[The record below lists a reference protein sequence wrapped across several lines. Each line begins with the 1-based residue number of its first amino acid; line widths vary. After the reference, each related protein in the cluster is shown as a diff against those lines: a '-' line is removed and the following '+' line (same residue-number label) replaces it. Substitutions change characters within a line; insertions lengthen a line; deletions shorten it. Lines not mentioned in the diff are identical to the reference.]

1 MIAVLVAALLV
12 AQTPA
17 ADTVFTVDGGRVA
30 GTVLEDSPTAGVTI
44 QTPDGTV
51 RRIER
56 SQVARIEFADGSV
69 STPRAA
75 APAPAPTPAPA
86 PAAPQPDLSVRPAV
100 ATTAGSDTIY
110 LVPSGRVRGT
120 VLEESATTGVKVRRL
135 DGSIQNYAIDEVSRI
150 ELEDGETRI
159 IWKRPNNVS
168 FRSLQ
173 LFEVSSIGLFIKGD
187 RLTLVQAEETPPFAE
202 RRGRPPRSVNE
213 LVLEL
218 LLGSVHHYLGHLKVI
233 KQISRELQTK
243 LATSMANEHLLKMF
257 GLGESL
263 TYYLNAIEA
272 NGAVLAR
279 MKSMAGALGFTEAQ
293 QGLLDDIIIENTQC
307 ARQTEIYSSV
317 LAGLMDARASIINN
331 NMNVLLRNL
340 TLINVVFLPLN
351 VLAGIG
357 GMSEFSMMTQ
367 GVDWRVAYTLFLG
380 GLSAIGVGLW
390 IWLNRWVRNP
400 RSLG

>member
-1 MIAVLVAALLV
+1 MRQVYALEGGSITEV
-12 AQTPA
+12 K
-17 ADTVFTVDGGRVA
+17 DGPGAIVVY
-30 GTVLEDSPTAGVTI
+30 TN
-44 QTPDGTV
+44 
-51 RRIER
+51 
-56 SQVARIEFADGSV
+56 
-69 STPRAA
+69 
-75 APAPAPTPAPA
+75 PTPAESRE
-86 PAAPQPDLSVRPAV
+86 L
-100 ATTAGSDTIY
+100 
-110 LVPSGRVRGT
+110 
-120 VLEESATTGVKVRRL
+120 LEALRIDEHTLASAL
-135 DGSIQNYAIDEVSRI
+135 DPDEVSRI

-272 NGAVLAR
+272 NGAVLSR
-279 MKSMAGALGFTEAQ
+279 MKSLAGALGLTAEQ
-293 QGLLDDIIIENTQC
+293 QGLLDDIVIENTQC
-307 ARQTEIYSSV
+307 ARQTEIYSTV
-317 LAGLMDARASIINN
+317 LGGLMDARASIINN

-367 GVDWRVAYTLFLG
+367 GVDWRIAYALFLG
-380 GLSAIGVGLW
+380 GLATIGVGLW
-390 IWLNRWVRNP
+390 VWLNRWVRNP